1 MSGAALERSRILVVD
16 DDPMNVYILR
26 EVLGGTYDVHA
37 AETGAQALEIADEVR
52 ADLILL
58 DIMMP
63 DFDGYELCRRFRA
76 NPNLAFTKIILV
88 SAKSMLRDRLEGY
101 RAGADDYIVKP
112 FDPEELRAKVQVF
125 LRLKSV
131 EEVERVKD
139 DIINVFSHE
148 TRTPLNTIIGF
159 SRLLEESPSLSA
171 SEREA
176 IQHIRDC
183 GMNLMELVDKTILL
197 ATLRKGACHLALRPV
212 SLAGLIRTA
221 EVKLDAAIAAKHL
234 VVKVDVPGNLVF
246 MADESLLVTALVLV
260 MDNAIKFSP
269 EGGALGI
276 TADRDERSVR
286 LHVRDGGRGLPS
298 EKLASLFNAF
308 VVEDVTHHG
317 QGHGLGLAIVKHV
330 LRLHG
335 GDISARN
342 NPDAQGCTFT
352 LALPLQRVINAQP

>member
-1 MSGAALERSRILVVD
+1 MVDLHERSRILVVD
-16 DDPMNVYILR
+16 DDPMNIYIVR
-26 EVLGGTYDVHA
+26 EVLGDGYEVQSA
-37 AETGAQALEIADEVR
+37 STGEQALALADEFG

-58 DIMMP
+58 DVMMP
-63 DFDGYELCRRFRA
+63 DIDGYELCRRFRA
-76 NPNLAFTKIILV
+76 NPALAFTKVILV

-159 SRLLEESPSLSA
+159 ARLLDESSHLSGA
-171 SEREA
+171 EREA
-176 IQHIRDC
+176 IQHIRDN
-183 GMNLMELVDKTILL
+183 GESLMELVDKTIFL
-197 ATLRKGACHLALRPV
+197 ASLRKGNCRLSLV
-212 SLAGLIRTA
+212 SLR
-221 EVKLDAAIAAKHL
+221 LDALLQAVFTKLAATIAEKRLTVQVVDPEQLTL
-234 VVKVDVPGNLVF
+234 V
-246 MADESLLVTALVLV
+246 ADETLLTTAVALVIE
-260 MDNAIKFSP
+260 NAIKFSP
-269 EGGALGI
+269 LGGTLVASG
-276 TADRDERSVR
+276 ERHGRYLR
-286 LHVRDGGRGLPS
+286 LHIRDNGRGLPQS
-298 EKLASLFNAF
+298 RLVALFNAF
-308 VVEDVTHHG
+308 VVDDIAHHG

-342 NPDAQGCTFT
+342 NPDACGCTFT
-352 LALPLQRVINAQP
+352 LLLPDKVLPPA